1 MLKRQRTELKMK
13 TLKPEMLKLVKRKKK
28 PLRVGFLPVNDCAP
42 LAVARE
48 FGLFEKYG
56 LSVELERESSWK
68 ELHEQLVFRQIE
80 AAHASAALP
89 FLMRMGVTPEQAP
102 CVTGLVLS
110 LQGSAVTISEALWR
124 KGVHD
129 AEGLGKLIL
138 RDKGRRV
145 YTFAVDLPFSS
156 DYFLLCHWLRLGGLT
171 PLRTVRIIKVAPSE
185 MFPMLKLGYLDG
197 YCVGEP
203 WTTVAVQSGVGR
215 CVATSAQL
223 APLHPE
229 KILLVREDFAERRA
243 DEHERMVA
251 ALIEACAFCDK
262 EENRA
267 QLCEILAQPDYV
279 NAPMDCLQSGLMG
292 PFDPDESEVH
302 SLRGLNI
309 FQSYRANDPT
319 ASRAGWVT
327 GQLHHFFRWKTK
339 PTGFAE
345 IFRRD
350 IYHRARKRL
359 TGGEQMI
366 GAQESSEAALTSV
379 KQVK

>member
-1 MLKRQRTELKMK
+1 MK
-13 TLKPEMLKLVKRKKK
+13 TLKPGTLKIVKRKTK

-42 LAVARE
+42 LVVARE

-56 LSVELERESSWK
+56 ISVELQRETSWK
-68 ELHEQLVFRQIE
+68 ELHEQIVFRQIE
-80 AAHASAALP
+80 AAHAPAALP

-110 LQGSAVTISEALWR
+110 LQGSAITVSQELWR

-129 AEGLGKLIL
+129 AEGLGKQIA
-138 RDKGRRV
+138 RDKGKRI

-156 DYFLLCHWLRLGGLT
+156 DYFLLCQWLRLGGLM

-203 WTTVAVQSGVGR
+203 WTTVAVQSGVGF

-229 KILLVREDFAERRA
+229 KILLVREDFAEKRSE
-243 DEHERMVA
+243 EHERLIA
-251 ALIEACAFCDK
+251 ALIEACAFCDE
-262 EENRA
+262 EENRG
-267 QLCEILAQPDYV
+267 QLCEILARPDCV
-279 NAPMDCLQSGLMG
+279 NAPMDCLQAGLMG
-292 PFDPDESEVH
+292 PFYPDQTGVH

-319 ASRAGWVT
+319 ASRAAWMT
-327 GQLHHFFRWKTK
+327 GQLHRFFRWKARPK
-339 PTGFAE
+339 GFDDV
-345 IFRRD
+345 FRRD
-350 IYHRARKRL
+350 IYQRARRL
-359 TGGEQMI
+359 VKAQAKTVELPVSSRVYAMEQ
-366 GAQESSEAALTSV
+366 A
-379 KQVK
+379 

>member
-1 MLKRQRTELKMK
+1 MKIVKKRT
-13 TLKPEMLKLVKRKKK
+13 K

-56 LSVELERESSWK
+56 LSVELQRESSWN
-68 ELHEQLVFRQIE
+68 ELHEQIVFRQIE

-89 FLMRMGVTPEQAP
+89 FLMKMGVTPEHAP
-102 CVTGLVLS
+102 CVTGLMLS
-110 LQGSAVTISEALWR
+110 LQGSAITISQELWR
-124 KGVHD
+124 KGVRN
-129 AEGLGKLIL
+129 AEGLGKQIV
-138 RDKGRRV
+138 RDKGRHI

-156 DYFLLCHWLRLGGLT
+156 DYFLLCHWLRLGGLM

-203 WTTVAVQSGVGR
+203 WTSVAVQSGVGS

-229 KILLVREDFAERRA
+229 KILLVREDFAEKRA
-243 DEHERMVA
+243 EEHERLIA
-251 ALIEACAFCDK
+251 ALIDACAYCED
-262 EENRA
+262 EANRG
-267 QLCEILAQPDYV
+267 QLCEILAQPEYV
-279 NAPMDCLQSGLMG
+279 NAPIDCLRSGLMG
-292 PFDPDESEVH
+292 PFDPEEREVH

-319 ASRAGWVT
+319 ASRAAWVT
-327 GQLHHFFRWKTK
+327 GQLHRFFRWKAK
-339 PTGFAE
+339 PAGFDD

-350 IYHRARKRL
+350 IYQRARRFLNPRSK
-359 TGGEQMI
+359 TIDTPQ
-366 GAQESSEAALTSV
+366 STTAAAARHA
-379 KQVK
+379 